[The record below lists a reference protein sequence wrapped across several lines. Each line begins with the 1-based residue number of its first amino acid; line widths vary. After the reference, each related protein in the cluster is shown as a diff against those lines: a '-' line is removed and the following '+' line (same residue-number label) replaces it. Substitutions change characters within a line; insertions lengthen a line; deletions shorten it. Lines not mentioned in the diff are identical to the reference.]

1 MSHRIHTP
9 RPFSAATALL
19 ALIVGFALTLVAS
32 PAVAHD
38 ELIGSSPAAGSEVDA
53 LPAEITLTFSGVL
66 IDGAGTTQIV
76 VTDASGAD
84 ITGGDPVLDGTKVTQ
99 PLAASA
105 APGLV
110 TVVWR
115 VVSSDGHPVSD
126 RFTFTV
132 AGGSGASPEASASAS
147 SPAASSPAATSPAA
161 VAPTGSAP
169 SPTESAPADDA
180 GDGGMS
186 PAVWIGAG
194 VAIFAALIA
203 VFTATS
209 AAKRRRTED

>member
-115 VVSSDGHPVSD
+115 VVSSDGHPASD
-126 RFTFTV
+126 QFTFTV

-147 SPAASSPAATSPAA
+147 SPAATSSAA
-161 VAPTGSAP
+161 VAPTGTAP

-180 GDGGMS
+180 GDGGIS

>member
-32 PAVAHD
+32 PAFAHD

-126 RFTFTV
+126 QFTFTV
-132 AGGSGASPEASASAS
+132 ADGSGASPEASASAS
-147 SPAASSPAATSPAA
+147 SPAATSSAA
-161 VAPTGSAP
+161 VAPTGTAP

-180 GDGGMS
+180 GDGGLS

>member
-32 PAVAHD
+32 PAFAHD

-126 RFTFTV
+126 QFTFTV
-132 AGGSGASPEASASAS
+132 ADGSGASPEASASAS
-147 SPAASSPAATSPAA
+147 SPAATSSAA
-161 VAPTGSAP
+161 VAPTGTAP

>member
-126 RFTFTV
+126 QFTFTV

-147 SPAASSPAATSPAA
+147 SPAATSSAA
-161 VAPTGSAP
+161 VAPTGTAP

-180 GDGGMS
+180 GDGGLS

>member
-32 PAVAHD
+32 PAFAHD

-53 LPAEITLTFSGVL
+53 LPSEITLTFSGVL

-84 ITGGDPVLDGTKVTQ
+84 LTDGGPTLDGTKVTQ

-126 RFTFTV
+126 QFTFTV

-147 SPAASSPAATSPAA
+147 SPAATSSAA
-161 VAPTGSAP
+161 VAPTGTAP
-169 SPTESAPADDA
+169 SPTESASADDA

-186 PAVWIGAG
+186 PAVWI
-194 VAIFAALIA
+194 AIFAALIA
-203 VFTATS
+203 VFTASS

>member
-126 RFTFTV
+126 QFTFTV

-147 SPAASSPAATSPAA
+147 SPAATSSAA
-161 VAPTGSAP
+161 VAPTGTAP
-169 SPTESAPADDA
+169 SPTESASADDA
-180 GDGGMS
+180 GDGGLS

>member
-32 PAVAHD
+32 PAFAHD

-126 RFTFTV
+126 QFTFTV

-147 SPAASSPAATSPAA
+147 SPAA
-161 VAPTGSAP
+161 VAPTGTAP

>member
-76 VTDASGAD
+76 VTDAAGAD

-126 RFTFTV
+126 QFTFTV

-147 SPAASSPAATSPAA
+147 SPAATSSAA
-161 VAPTGSAP
+161 VAPTGTAP
-169 SPTESAPADDA
+169 SPTESASADDA
-180 GDGGMS
+180 GDGGLS

>member
-32 PAVAHD
+32 PAFAHD
-38 ELIGSSPAAGSEVDA
+38 ELVGSSPAAGSEVDA

-126 RFTFTV
+126 QFTFTV

-147 SPAASSPAATSPAA
+147 SPAATSSAA
-161 VAPTGSAP
+161 VAPTGTAP

>member
-1 MSHRIHTP
+1 M
-9 RPFSAATALL
+9 
-19 ALIVGFALTLVAS
+19 VGFALTLVAS
-32 PAVAHD
+32 PAFAHD

-126 RFTFTV
+126 QFTFTV

-147 SPAASSPAATSPAA
+147 SPAATSPAA
-161 VAPTGSAP
+161 VAPTGTAP

>member
-32 PAVAHD
+32 PAFAHD

-126 RFTFTV
+126 QFTFTV

-147 SPAASSPAATSPAA
+147 SLAATSSAA
-161 VAPTGSAP
+161 VAPTGTAP

-180 GDGGMS
+180 GDGGLS

>member
-126 RFTFTV
+126 QFTFTV
-132 AGGSGASPEASASAS
+132 AGGSGASPEASS
-147 SPAASSPAATSPAA
+147 S
-161 VAPTGSAP
+161 
-169 SPTESAPADDA
+169 ADDA

>member
-32 PAVAHD
+32 PAFAHD

-126 RFTFTV
+126 QFTFTV

-147 SPAASSPAATSPAA
+147 SPAATSSAA
-161 VAPTGSAP
+161 VAPTGTAP
-169 SPTESAPADDA
+169 SPTESASADDA

>member
-32 PAVAHD
+32 PAFAHD

-126 RFTFTV
+126 QFTFTV

-147 SPAASSPAATSPAA
+147 SPAA
-161 VAPTGSAP
+161 VAPTGTAP

-180 GDGGMS
+180 GDGGLS

>member
-32 PAVAHD
+32 PAFAHD

-84 ITGGDPVLDGTKVTQ
+84 ITGGDPVLDGTKVTKTSDTSAKVTASGHTFALYYQ
-99 PLAASA
+99 PLSQ
-105 APGLV
+105 
-110 TVVWR
+110 TVIYKLPAGSYYGTDYTGWTAT
-115 VVSSDGHPVSD
+115 DGSYTTG
-126 RFTFTV
+126 TFTYLTDTTITLPAPATDTTGNP
-132 AGGSGASPEASASAS
+132 AGAYRLGYSLAGWSTSASAN
-147 SPAASSPAATSPAA
+147 
-161 VAPTGSAP
+161 P
-169 SPTESAPADDA
+169 S
-180 GDGGMS
+180 
-186 PAVWIGAG
+186 
-194 VAIFAALIA
+194 
-203 VFTATS
+203 
-209 AAKRRRTED
+209 

>member
-32 PAVAHD
+32 PAFAHD

-76 VTDASGAD
+76 VTDAAGAD

-126 RFTFTV
+126 QFTFTV

-147 SPAASSPAATSPAA
+147 SPAATSSAA
-161 VAPTGSAP
+161 VAPTGTAP
-169 SPTESAPADDA
+169 SPTESASADDA

>member
-32 PAVAHD
+32 PAFAHD

-66 IDGAGTTQIV
+66 IDGAGTTQVV

-126 RFTFTV
+126 QFTFTV

-147 SPAASSPAATSPAA
+147 SPAATSSAA
-161 VAPTGSAP
+161 VAPTGTAP

-209 AAKRRRTED
+209 AAERRRTED

>member
-9 RPFSAATALL
+9 CPFSAATALL
-19 ALIVGFALTLVAS
+19 ALVVGFALTLVAS
-32 PAVAHD
+32 PAFAHD

-126 RFTFTV
+126 QFTFTV

-147 SPAASSPAATSPAA
+147 SPAATSSAA
-161 VAPTGSAP
+161 VAPTGTAP